1 MRLAATITIMGTA
14 LAMAGCNGGSD
25 SQDNTASGS
34 SSGTITVSSI
44 SANKLQYSQ
53 QTRFTV
59 SGQGLDQ
66 GISLSA
72 SGCSN
77 IVAVAGGTASQQ
89 VFTCNVSASGN
100 WAAEVKASNGSVLL
114 SASQTVPQPQVSMK
128 TSMGDM
134 VLELYPDKAPIT
146 VANFMQY
153 ANSGFYNNLIFH
165 RVVKEFVV
173 QGGGISVTGQTP
185 ATQPPIKLEVGKGL
199 SNVRGSIAMARTS
212 ALDSA
217 TSQFFINT
225 VDNTQLDTQGGGYA
239 VFGKVVSGLTVVDQ
253 INLVPTDSNSQPLT
267 QVVIKSVSQIK

>member
-128 TSMGDM
+128 TSMGDL
-134 VLELYPDKAPIT
+134 VIELYPDKAPIT
-146 VANFMQY
+146 VANFMSY
-153 ANSGFYNNLIFH
+153 VNSGFYSNLIFH
-165 RVVKEFVV
+165 RVIKEFVV
-173 QGGGISVTGQTP
+173 QGGGYNASLEAK
-185 ATQPPIKLEVGKGL
+185 ATQPPIKLEVNKGL
-199 SNVRGSIAMARTS
+199 SNLRGTIAMARTGT
-212 ALDSA
+212 LDSA
-217 TSQFFINT
+217 TSQFYFNT
-225 VDNTQLDTQGGGYA
+225 VDNVGLDTNGGGYA
-239 VFGKVVSGLTVVDQ
+239 VFGKIVSGLTVIDQ
-253 INLVPTDSNSQPLT
+253 INLVPTSNSIPTTPVTINSVT
-267 QVVIKSVSQIK
+267 QTQ

>member
-128 TSMGDM
+128 TSMGDL
-134 VLELYPDKAPIT
+134 VIELYPDKAPIT
-146 VANFMQY
+146 VANFMSY
-153 ANSGFYNNLIFH
+153 VNSGFYSNLIFH
-165 RVVKEFVV
+165 RVIKEFVV
-173 QGGGISVTGQTP
+173 QGGGYNASLEAK
-185 ATQPPIKLEVGKGL
+185 ATQPPIKLEVNKGL
-199 SNVRGSIAMARTS
+199 SNLRGTIAMARTGT
-212 ALDSA
+212 LDSA
-217 TSQFFINT
+217 TSQFYFNT
-225 VDNTQLDTQGGGYA
+225 VDNVGLDTNGGGYA
-239 VFGKVVSGLTVVDQ
+239 VFGKIISGLTVIDQ
-253 INLVPTDSNSQPLT
+253 IKLVPNSNSIPTTPVTINSVT
-267 QVVIKSVSQIK
+267 QSQ

>member
-59 SGQGLDQ
+59 FGQGLDQ

-128 TSMGDM
+128 TSMGDL
-134 VLELYPDKAPIT
+134 VIELYPDKAPIT
-146 VANFMQY
+146 VANFMSY
-153 ANSGFYNNLIFH
+153 VNSGFYSNLIFH
-165 RVVKEFVV
+165 RVIKEFVV
-173 QGGGISVTGQTP
+173 QGGGYNASLEAK
-185 ATQPPIKLEVGKGL
+185 ATQPPIKLEVNKGL
-199 SNVRGSIAMARTS
+199 SNLRGTIAMARTGT
-212 ALDSA
+212 LDSA
-217 TSQFFINT
+217 TSQFYFNT
-225 VDNTQLDTQGGGYA
+225 VDNVGLDTNGGGYA
-239 VFGKVVSGLTVVDQ
+239 VFGKIISGLTVIDQ
-253 INLVPTDSNSQPLT
+253 INLVPTSNSIPTTPVTINSVT
-267 QVVIKSVSQIK
+267 QTQ

>member
-128 TSMGDM
+128 TSMGDL
-134 VLELYPDKAPIT
+134 VIELYPDKAPIT
-146 VANFMQY
+146 VANFMSY
-153 ANSGFYNNLIFH
+153 VNSGFYSNLIFH

-173 QGGGISVTGQTP
+173 QGGGYNASLEAK
-185 ATQPPIKLEVGKGL
+185 ATQPPIKLEVNKGL
-199 SNVRGSIAMARTS
+199 SNLRGTIAMARTGT
-212 ALDSA
+212 LDSA
-217 TSQFFINT
+217 TSQFYFNT
-225 VDNTQLDTQGGGYA
+225 VDNVGLDTNGGGYA
-239 VFGKVVSGLTVVDQ
+239 VFGKIISGLTVIDQ
-253 INLVPTDSNSQPLT
+253 INLVPTSNSIPTTPVTINSVT
-267 QVVIKSVSQIK
+267 QTQ

>member
-128 TSMGDM
+128 TSMGDL
-134 VLELYPDKAPIT
+134 VIELYPDKAPIT
-146 VANFMQY
+146 VANFMSY
-153 ANSGFYNNLIFH
+153 VNSGFYSNLIFH
-165 RVVKEFVV
+165 RVIKEFVV
-173 QGGGISVTGQTP
+173 QGGGYNASLEAK
-185 ATQPPIKLEVGKGL
+185 ATQPPIKLEVNKGL
-199 SNVRGSIAMARTS
+199 SNLRGTIAMARTGT
-212 ALDSA
+212 LDSA
-217 TSQFFINT
+217 TSQFYFNT
-225 VDNTQLDTQGGGYA
+225 VDNVGLGYA
-239 VFGKVVSGLTVVDQ
+239 VFGKIVSGLTVIDQ
-253 INLVPTDSNSQPLT
+253 INLVPTSNSIPTTPVTINSVT
-267 QVVIKSVSQIK
+267 QTQ